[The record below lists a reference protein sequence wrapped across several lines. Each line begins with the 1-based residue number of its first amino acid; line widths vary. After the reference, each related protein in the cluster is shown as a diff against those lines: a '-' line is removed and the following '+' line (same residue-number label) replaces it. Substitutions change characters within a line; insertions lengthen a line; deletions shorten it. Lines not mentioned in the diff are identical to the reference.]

1 MPAQLDS
8 NGVSDKN
15 VYMLFYERVNRP
27 NVNNKEMDVVKTL
40 LKNTL
45 PQDMKQM
52 IEVDNLS
59 VWGERLRAD
68 TGYSKFLVQFFKQL
82 MQSQSGIFAKTHST

>member
-1 MPAQLDS
+1 
-8 NGVSDKN
+8 VSDKN

-27 NVNNKEMDVVKTL
+27 ASNVNNKEMDVVKQL

-68 TGYSKFLVQFFKQL
+68 AGYSKFLMQFFKQL
-82 MQSQSGIFAKTHST
+82 MQSQSGIFAKSHST